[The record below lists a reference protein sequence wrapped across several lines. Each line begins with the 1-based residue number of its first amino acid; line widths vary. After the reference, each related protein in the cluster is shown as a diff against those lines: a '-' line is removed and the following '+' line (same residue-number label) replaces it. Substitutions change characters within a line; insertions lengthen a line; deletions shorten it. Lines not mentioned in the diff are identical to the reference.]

1 MYGLHIELRPAGV
14 QRGKTGGIFLM
25 SSRFGP
31 IAKLGVWC
39 ASALLAGL
47 GFGVVTNL
55 AQGWLPGAWNQVA
68 NSGAVWCVPA
78 FVVGALLA
86 GWASARSAA
95 VAGLCASIGLVVG
108 YYGYAEF
115 GRDGMGSLTY
125 PLVWLVMA
133 VISGPLFGVA
143 GLWWWNGRTI
153 RNRVIGLAALGGVF
167 GMESILYGFVL
178 HYAPQAWAC
187 LAVLVLVPL
196 VMARRQR
203 ERMPTLLTALALAP
217 LAYLVVGFPL
227 QYVTT

>member
-1 MYGLHIELRPAGV
+1 
-14 QRGKTGGIFLM
+14 M
-25 SSRFGP
+25 SSRFGS
-31 IAKLGVWC
+31 IAKLSGWWT
-39 ASALLAGL
+39 SALLAGL

-115 GRDGMGSLTY
+115 GRDGMGSFAY

-133 VISGPLFGVA
+133 VISGSLFGVA
-143 GLWWWNGRTI
+143 GLWWRNGRTI

-167 GMESILYGFVL
+167 GMEGILYAFVL
-178 HYAPQAWAC
+178 HYAPQAWVC

-196 VMARRQR
+196 VLARRQR

-217 LAYLVVGFPL
+217 LAYLVIGLPL
-227 QYVTT
+227 QFVTV

>member
-1 MYGLHIELRPAGV
+1 MG
-14 QRGKTGGIFLM
+14 
-25 SSRFGP
+25 SRFGP
-31 IAKLGVWC
+31 VAKLSGSW

-47 GFGVVTNL
+47 GLGVVTNL

-78 FVVGALLA
+78 FVAGALIA

-95 VAGLCASIGLVVG
+95 TAGLCASIGLVIG

-125 PLVWLVMA
+125 PLIWLAMA

-143 GLWWWNGRTI
+143 GLWWRNGRTV
-153 RNRVIGLAALGGVF
+153 RHRVIGLAALGGVF
-167 GMESILYGFVL
+167 GMESILYAFVL

-187 LAVLVLVPL
+187 LAVLILAPL
-196 VMARRQR
+196 LMTRRR
-203 ERMPTLLTALALAP
+203 GERTRTLLTALALAA
-217 LAYLVVGFPL
+217 LAYVVIGLPL